1 MENKKIFNSIFE
13 NKNYLGRLKKA
24 YLDISNKS
32 VRKKENLNIFTK
44 SIRIKYPQNSKSQPI
59 DSFRKT
65 IKKSERGNIFNLLSC
80 PNEKNKDLNQKYIN
94 IMQSKLFE
102 SKGVKSIISQIKY
115 KNISDIMKK
124 KREEDENN
132 KLSIYLKENKFGNF
146 INLNN
151 YINNIKE
158 NKTQYS
164 PFFVNKN
171 NSIKYNNKYNDCLQ
185 IVPII
190 PEKTE
195 GNANKKNSVKDKIG
209 LTRNKNWF
217 RKTMMPNMKAPLL
230 PKMNQLKEKIKKEN
244 EQIKT
249 FFKTNKNRVQQ
260 SLSIYDFKK
269 NFRIKNKYKYKRKN
283 IISFEI
289 YSLPGTERFQQ
300 KINQDTYLVMP
311 NVNNTH
317 NAKIFGIFDGHGING
332 DKLSQE
338 IRDYFIEFFSD
349 KKKYEKEEINLN
361 VYDSKDENLGK
372 VYKYMS
378 KENFKELSQIFGDI
392 NTKFH
397 EKYKNNDFCLKS
409 GSTSNILMLFN
420 DNKSQILNK
429 IISINLG
436 DSKTILINEEND
448 IIELNKRHTPNDI
461 EEKERIEKNGGEIS
475 RVDWADYGP
484 LRIFY
489 KNKRYPG
496 LSMTRA
502 FGDFNAEDL
511 GFNTFPDIKEYDI
524 NEQKPKIIISATDGI
539 WQFLSNEQVKNLILP
554 YYEEDNITGGIQKL
568 VTSAR
573 RMWETMNPKFIDDIT
588 IILLFFK

>member
-146 INLNN
+146 IN
-151 YINNIKE
+151 NIKE

-289 YSLPGTERFQQ
+289 YSLPGTERFKQ
-300 KINQDTYLVMP
+300 KINQDAYLVMP

-378 KENFKELSQIFGDI
+378 KENFKELNQIFGDI

-420 DNKSQILNK
+420 DKKSQILNK

-436 DSKTILINEEND
+436 DSKTILIDEEND

>member
-1 MENKKIFNSIFE
+1 
-13 NKNYLGRLKKA
+13 
-24 YLDISNKS
+24 
-32 VRKKENLNIFTK
+32 
-44 SIRIKYPQNSKSQPI
+44 
-59 DSFRKT
+59 
-65 IKKSERGNIFNLLSC
+65 
-80 PNEKNKDLNQKYIN
+80 
-94 IMQSKLFE
+94 
-102 SKGVKSIISQIKY
+102 
-115 KNISDIMKK
+115 
-124 KREEDENN
+124 
-132 KLSIYLKENKFGNF
+132 
-146 INLNN
+146 
-151 YINNIKE
+151 
-158 NKTQYS
+158 
-164 PFFVNKN
+164 
-171 NSIKYNNKYNDCLQ
+171 
-185 IVPII
+185 
-190 PEKTE
+190 
-195 GNANKKNSVKDKIG
+195 
-209 LTRNKNWF
+209 
-217 RKTMMPNMKAPLL
+217 MMPNMKAPLL

-317 NAKIFGIFDGHGING
+317 NAKIFGIFDGHGMNG

-378 KENFKELSQIFGDI
+378 KENFKELNQIFGDI

-420 DNKSQILNK
+420 DKKSQILNK

>member
-146 INLNN
+146 IN
-151 YINNIKE
+151 NIKE

-230 PKMNQLKEKIKKEN
+230 QKMNQLKEKIKKEN

-378 KENFKELSQIFGDI
+378 KENFKELNQIFGDI

-420 DNKSQILNK
+420 DKKSQILNK

>member
-146 INLNN
+146 
-151 YINNIKE
+151 INNIKE

-378 KENFKELSQIFGDI
+378 KENFKELNQKFGDI

-420 DNKSQILNK
+420 DKKSQILNK

>member
-115 KNISDIMKK
+115 KNISGIMKK

-146 INLNN
+146 
-151 YINNIKE
+151 INNIKE

-289 YSLPGTERFQQ
+289 YSLPGTEKFKQ
-300 KINQDTYLVMP
+300 KINQDAYLVMP

-349 KKKYEKEEINLN
+349 KKKYEKLIDINS
-361 VYDSKDENLGK
+361 YESIIKDENLEK
-372 VYKYMS
+372 LYKYMS
-378 KENFKELSQIFGDI
+378 KENYKELNHIFEDI
-392 NTKFH
+392 NLKLH
-397 EKYKNNDFCLKS
+397 EKYKQDDFCLKS

-420 DNKSQILNK
+420 DKKSQILNK

-436 DSKTILINEEND
+436 DSKSILINEENN
-448 IIELNKRHTPNDI
+448 IIELNKRHTPNDL

-502 FGDFNAEDL
+502 FGDFNAEAL

-524 NEQKPKIIISATDGI
+524 YEQKPKIIISATDGI
-539 WQFLSNEQVKNLILP
+539 WQFLSNEQVKNIILP

>member
-146 INLNN
+146 IN
-151 YINNIKE
+151 NIKE

-230 PKMNQLKEKIKKEN
+230 PKMNQLKEKKKKEN

-378 KENFKELSQIFGDI
+378 KENFKELNQIFGDI

-420 DNKSQILNK
+420 DKKSQILNK

>member
-13 NKNYLGRLKKA
+13 NKNYLSRLKKT
-24 YLDISNKS
+24 YLELSNKPIK
-32 VRKKENLNIFTK
+32 KKENLNIFTK
-44 SIRIKYPQNSKSQPI
+44 TIRIKYPHNSKSQPI
-59 DSFRKT
+59 EPLQKN
-65 IKKSERGNIFNLLSC
+65 IKKSKRGKIFNMLSC
-80 PNEKNKDLNQKYIN
+80 PDEKYSDFNQKYIN
-94 IMQSKLFE
+94 IMQSKLFK
-102 SKGVKSIISQIKY
+102 SKGIKSIITQIKY
-115 KNISDIMKK
+115 KDIKNGMT
-124 KREEDENN
+124 KRKEGDENN
-132 KLSIYLKENKFGNF
+132 KLSIYHKENKFGKF
-146 INLNN
+146 INH
-151 YINNIKE
+151 IQE
-158 NKTQYS
+158 NQTLYS
-164 PFFVNKN
+164 PFYVNKN
-171 NSIKYNNKYNDCLQ
+171 ISIKCNNKFNDCLQ

-195 GNANKKNSVKDKIG
+195 GNSKNKNELKDKMR
-209 LTRNKNWF
+209 LTSNNSWF
-217 RKTMMPNMKAPLL
+217 RKTMTQNIKGPFL
-230 PKMNQLKEKIKKEN
+230 PKMKKLNEKIKKEKD
-244 EQIKT
+244 QIKT
-249 FFKTNKNRVQQ
+249 FFNMNKYPGQH

-269 NFRIKNKYKYKRKN
+269 NFKAKNKIKNKYKN

-289 YSLPGTERFQQ
+289 YSLPGTEKFKQ
-300 KINQDTYLVMP
+300 KINQDAYLVMP

-349 KKKYEKEEINLN
+349 KKKYEKEIDINSYESN
-361 VYDSKDENLGK
+361 IKDENLEK
-372 VYKYMS
+372 IYKYMS
-378 KENFKELSQIFGDI
+378 KENYKELTHIFEDI
-392 NTKFH
+392 NSKLH
-397 EKYKNNDFCLKS
+397 EKYKQDDFCLKS

-420 DNKSQILNK
+420 DKKSQILNK

-436 DSKTILINEEND
+436 DSKSILINEENN
-448 IIELNKRHTPNDI
+448 IIELNKRHTPNDL

-484 LRIFY
+484 MRIFY

-502 FGDFNAEDL
+502 FGDFNAEAL

-524 NEQKPKIIISATDGI
+524 YEQKPKIIISATDGI
-539 WQFLSNEQVKNLILP
+539 WQFLSNEQVKNIILP

>member
-146 INLNN
+146 
-151 YINNIKE
+151 INNIKE

-378 KENFKELSQIFGDI
+378 KENFKELNQIFEDI

-397 EKYKNNDFCLKS
+397 EKYKSNDFCLKS

-420 DNKSQILNK
+420 DKKSQILNK

>member
-1 MENKKIFNSIFE
+1 
-13 NKNYLGRLKKA
+13 
-24 YLDISNKS
+24 
-32 VRKKENLNIFTK
+32 
-44 SIRIKYPQNSKSQPI
+44 
-59 DSFRKT
+59 
-65 IKKSERGNIFNLLSC
+65 
-80 PNEKNKDLNQKYIN
+80 
-94 IMQSKLFE
+94 
-102 SKGVKSIISQIKY
+102 
-115 KNISDIMKK
+115 
-124 KREEDENN
+124 
-132 KLSIYLKENKFGNF
+132 
-146 INLNN
+146 
-151 YINNIKE
+151 
-158 NKTQYS
+158 
-164 PFFVNKN
+164 
-171 NSIKYNNKYNDCLQ
+171 
-185 IVPII
+185 
-190 PEKTE
+190 
-195 GNANKKNSVKDKIG
+195 
-209 LTRNKNWF
+209 
-217 RKTMMPNMKAPLL
+217 
-230 PKMNQLKEKIKKEN
+230 
-244 EQIKT
+244 
-249 FFKTNKNRVQQ
+249 
-260 SLSIYDFKK
+260 
-269 NFRIKNKYKYKRKN
+269 
-283 IISFEI
+283 
-289 YSLPGTERFQQ
+289 
-300 KINQDTYLVMP
+300 MP

-378 KENFKELSQIFGDI
+378 KENFKELNQIFGDI

-420 DNKSQILNK
+420 DKKSQILNK